1 MTTAGLGIGEVARR
15 TGLSVHTLRLYERRG
30 LLASQVQRDRTGRR
44 VYSDWD
50 VEWLGNCAKFRA
62 SGMPLATIGRLAQ
75 LVREGT
81 GNEAQR
87 LELLREHRRQVT
99 ARLALLQECL
109 DLIEAKVAS
118 YERHLSAGGSG
129 DPWQQ
134 PPPET
139 TACGLE
145 QIASQ
150 RHTSSHTMSASYPPA
165 SASMRARGR
174 QATRKS
180 KVSSALPPV
189 T

>member
-1 MTTAGLGIGEVARR
+1 VARR

-139 TACGLE
+139 TGLRLGADRLPAAHVVSHHVSVLPPSLGQHAGPGTPGNAQVE
-145 QIASQ
+145 GVQRIASGNLGD
-150 RHTSSHTMSASYPPA
+150 R
-165 SASMRARGR
+165 RGR
-174 QATRKS
+174 
-180 KVSSALPPV
+180 
-189 T
+189 